1 MASLLDSYEQQY
13 SNVTAEITNKI
24 AKIVKLSGGEKRHM
38 VTNVEKQMEEAKEL
52 LEQMDLE
59 VRDIPSKERQKYATR
74 LKSYKT
80 ELGKLEKDF
89 KKAKLHGG
97 AGSRE
102 ELLGPDDPSHSEDQR
117 TRLLDNTERLERSG
131 RKLEAGYRMAVET
144 EQVGADIL
152 ENLHQDRE
160 KIQRSRDRLRET
172 DSDLGK
178 SSRILSA
185 MMRRI
190 IQNRIV
196 LFVVIAVII
205 LVIALTIYFSTR
217 S

>member
-24 AKIVKLSGGEKRHM
+24 AKIAKLSGGEKRHM

-89 KKAKLHGG
+89 KAKLRGG

-117 TRLLDNTERLERSG
+117 TRLLDNTERMERSG

-152 ENLHQDRE
+152 DNLHQDRE
-160 KIQRSRDRLRET
+160 KIQRSKDRLRET

-190 IQNRIV
+190 IQNRVV
-196 LFVVIAVII
+196 LFVVIAVMI

>member
-185 MMRRI
+185 MMRR
-190 IQNRIV
+190 
-196 LFVVIAVII
+196 
-205 LVIALTIYFSTR
+205 
-217 S
+217 

>member
-102 ELLGPDDPSHSEDQR
+102 ELLGPDDPSHSEDQNVSPMFVQR

-185 MMRRI
+185 MMRR
-190 IQNRIV
+190 
-196 LFVVIAVII
+196 
-205 LVIALTIYFSTR
+205 
-217 S
+217 